1 MWLVLLSPH
10 VHWPPPG
17 VGVGDAHPISPA
29 GPFSVLLF
37 TLESPSFYLFFS
49 AGKLPPSSSLIVI
62 YLFLEGLVTV
72 QGAGHPVR
80 LFIAGPAVA
89 GAASWPA
96 LHVPSEEGGE
106 VTRVQG

>member
-1 MWLVLLSPH
+1 M
-10 VHWPPPG
+10 
-17 VGVGDAHPISPA
+17 
-29 GPFSVLLF
+29 
-37 TLESPSFYLFFS
+37 
-49 AGKLPPSSSLIVI
+49 I

-96 LHVPSEEGGE
+96 LHVPNEEGGE
-106 VTRVQG
+106 VTRAQG